1 MTRKNILIIGGGF
14 GQLPAIEI
22 SKSIGL
28 YVHVVDANL
37 KAIGMNL
44 ADEAHH
50 IDVLDCNKIVEL
62 ARELDIDGVLT
73 IQSDIGVPSVGEIVD
88 ALKLP
93 GNGAE
98 VAKKCSNKIFTRLC
112 FEDCGIPQPIFF
124 IVENINDATL
134 AINKL
139 GLPCIIKAPDSS
151 GSRGVIK
158 INNLNDLEKAFHEAM
173 LHTKSKQLLVEE
185 FIAGNEIGAQAFSI
199 NGKCVLALVHDDEIS
214 PPPYMIP
221 IGHAFP
227 SSLNKNDLNLYIG
240 AIKKAVDALGID
252 TGPSNIDLIIDKNG
266 QVKIIE
272 IGARMGATCLP
283 ELVYYH
289 TGINWVL
296 QSIKAALG
304 EPVDLEVK
312 KDNFCAAFIIEAN
325 RNGIFYGF
333 NLPSSMQNH
342 SDILEWEVTAKPGDK
357 VSILRKGTDRIG
369 KVVTRGKTQ
378 KDAIDLAHKFKKLI
392 KFDIRDN

>member
-112 FEDCGIPQPIFF
+112 FEDCGIPQQIFF

-134 AINKL
+134 AINKI

-151 GSRGVIK
+151 
-158 INNLNDLEKAFHEAM
+158 
-173 LHTKSKQLLVEE
+173 
-185 FIAGNEIGAQAFSI
+185 
-199 NGKCVLALVHDDEIS
+199 
-214 PPPYMIP
+214 
-221 IGHAFP
+221 
-227 SSLNKNDLNLYIG
+227 
-240 AIKKAVDALGID
+240 
-252 TGPSNIDLIIDKNG
+252 
-266 QVKIIE
+266 
-272 IGARMGATCLP
+272 
-283 ELVYYH
+283 
-289 TGINWVL
+289 
-296 QSIKAALG
+296 
-304 EPVDLEVK
+304 
-312 KDNFCAAFIIEAN
+312 
-325 RNGIFYGF
+325 
-333 NLPSSMQNH
+333 
-342 SDILEWEVTAKPGDK
+342 
-357 VSILRKGTDRIG
+357 
-369 KVVTRGKTQ
+369 
-378 KDAIDLAHKFKKLI
+378 
-392 KFDIRDN
+392 